1 MKERLFWFILL
12 SLSVSSLFSQ
22 ENNEESFKK
31 TFRSELKT
39 VESQL
44 ARKPNDVKLHYKY
57 ALLCFKLCRYR
68 EAQRALYKCMDQNK
82 NNAQYYL
89 DLYHIEIALK
99 NKVQADEFY
108 YKYMSLINNSEL
120 NKNPTL
126 SYQELTSE
134 IRPSLA
140 SKNLNSMEYFPF
152 VLEND
157 KLKFLTITKFTYL
170 EPTSPLLFRN
180 YLTNE
185 VGFSNHDID
194 NPKIVTQPE
203 KTSEGFSYSVFC
215 LNKKQTRI
223 YMTRYDGNNK
233 RMIIC
238 VSDKEE
244 LSWGPFRTIQYIAKN
259 PKYSFMHPMLT
270 ENEDQLIFTSD
281 LKGGFGGL
289 DLWIADLT
297 ENGDVKHVKNLGKK
311 VNTIGNECFPTM
323 YNQSSFF
330 FSSDGHHG
338 YGSLD
343 IYKVDLTAK
352 GTTSESINLGPSFNS
367 SRDDYGLFY
376 SQDKKN
382 AFFTS
387 NRSAT
392 NANLFFDK
400 IYKIKLN
407 VFDCEVLSIE
417 IKNPFSKQEE
427 IADQNR
433 QIDQTNLSSAINPN
447 TIEDSKSNSETEV
460 LSNDNQQQLNTAT
473 NAMQS
478 DSNQNSTYKEK
489 EKIAEERVELHNFK
503 GDKIEEKFVQYSDNV
518 SIQSLNSNAL
528 VENKYW
534 TTAQLIFKDFNLEIG
549 YTYIRVINPK
559 QEVVYSNY
567 TSKNGMISVEVIENN
582 EYTIEIPR
590 FKTRLQGVVFSRN
603 ENTFY
608 FPYNTEAA
616 AAPKE
621 VSMDKTK
628 ENTRAKV
635 SKSTSIIRNKKKQS
649 NTNLTK
655 TTPSTKSKKPQRKSP
670 TKEQTP
676 QKLGPKNMID
686 NFS

>member
-1 MKERLFWFILL
+1 M
-12 SLSVSSLFSQ
+12 SLFSQ
-22 ENNEESFKK
+22 ENDEESFKK

-39 VESQL
+39 VESHL
-44 ARKPNDVKLHYKY
+44 VRKPNDVKLNYKY

-82 NNAQYYL
+82 DKASYFL
-89 DLYHIEIALK
+89 DLYHVEMALK

-108 YKYMSLINNSEL
+108 YKYLSLAKKSEL
-120 NKNPTL
+120 AKNPTIL
-126 SYQELTSE
+126 YQELTSE
-134 IRPSLA
+134 NRPSLA
-140 SKNLNSMEYFPF
+140 SKNLNSIEYFPY

-157 KLKFLTITKFTYL
+157 KLKFLTITNYTYL

-185 VGFSNHDID
+185 VGFSNHNI
-194 NPKIVTQPE
+194 NKPKIVKQPE
-203 KTSEGFSYSVFC
+203 KTSEGFSYSAFC
-215 LNKKQTRI
+215 LNRNQTRI

-244 LSWGPFRTIQYIAKN
+244 FKWGPFRTIQYITKN
-259 PKYSFMHPMLT
+259 PRYSFMHPMLT

-281 LKGGFGGL
+281 MKGGIGGL

-297 ENGDVKHVKNLGKK
+297 ETGDIQHVKNLGKK

-323 YNQSSFF
+323 YNQTSFF

-343 IYKVDLTAK
+343 LYKADILEK
-352 GTTSESINLGPSFNS
+352 GTTSEPINLGASFNS

-376 SQDKKN
+376 SKDRN
-382 AFFTS
+382 TAFFTS

-407 VFDCEVLSIE
+407 VFDCEVLSFE

-427 IADQNR
+427 IADQTR
-433 QIDQTNLSSAINPN
+433 KIEETSLSSDLSTN
-447 TIEDSKSNSETEV
+447 TFEESKSSSPTEKNVETTENKQT
-460 LSNDNQQQLNTAT
+460 LYTSTKTSQ
-473 NAMQS
+473 MES
-478 DSNQNSTYKEK
+478 HQNSTTKDND
-489 EKIAEERVELHNFK
+489 KIAEEKVELYNFK
-503 GDKIEEKFVQYSDNV
+503 GDKIEEKFVQYSDNA
-518 SIQSLNSNAL
+518 SIPSLNSSAI

-534 TTAQLIFKDFNLEIG
+534 TTAKLIFKDFNLEIG
-549 YTYIRVINPK
+549 YTYVRVINPK

-567 TSKNGMISVEVIENN
+567 TTKNGMISVEVIENN

-590 FKTRLQGVVFSRN
+590 FKTMLQGVVFSKD
-603 ENTFY
+603 ENTLY
-608 FPYNTEAA
+608 FPYNTETVAP
-616 AAPKE
+616 PKE
-621 VSMDKTK
+621 ISTDKANEKPRT
-628 ENTRAKV
+628 KV
-635 SKSTSIIRNKKKQS
+635 SKSTSIVQNKKIQPKS
-649 NTNLTK
+649 NIAK
-655 TTPSTKSKKPQRKSP
+655 TTSTPKSTKPSPIAPRSNPKPTPAKPSKKQV
-670 TKEQTP
+670 P
-676 QKLGPKNMID
+676 QKQAPKNMIE